1 MDIERHYDSL
11 PFSWSKNPE
20 RSLNDQRWLEWII
33 RNAAPFSDWW
43 VKARI
48 VQLAYPNPPDATP
61 AADTLPTYAGLKSE
75 AEIAKAVRSL
85 CDLNQYPDLAA
96 IVGEEYV
103 IATLNSWKDK
113 QFSAAISRNFEV
125 YADRL
130 HENVFLVTSTAG
142 ISLHVDRQLPP
153 QVRYRPLF
161 NVNELAKIM
170 RDRSCDRLTL
180 RTHGY
185 ATPAR
190 GFYKLFM
197 AEADQL
203 NRPGDSSRSE
213 INQSPPNNLD
223 KKHLYIGYQWP
234 SEEPF
239 LSPGLWVDFRYSWGI
254 ILKFLFVLAGFAG
267 VVGTLVY
274 AGLKLLVIPLLIG
287 LGMVPSIAQNGD
299 WTYFS
304 RTVEAAAV
312 WHWIVPIVFIFW
324 LLLMQL
330 LRLVA
335 YQRDR
340 YRAIHYGAPDLGEF
354 FWRLDKALRKLDSA
368 QPPLSP
374 EQNTPAPINQEGSKG
389 GLEGQFS
396 TPQSPTPNPQLLT
409 VNLIGHSMGALLM
422 VNVLRILSDRFGKD
436 DRGAVLPDMMVV
448 QTEAGE
454 QLVPQYLSPATAD
467 RIGDYM
473 LLDKLI
479 LAAPDI
485 PLEFLREGRNNYV
498 RSAMRR
504 CRQIYLMSSDRDT
517 VLRYMSALG
526 NWFSEPSL
534 EMSGLRLGN
543 VFLKQV
549 PSAGED
555 TPYRPFIRNMF
566 RSVPAVEPT
575 SAYDLFQKFNYI
587 DCSEMVGLNG
597 VKLPLNIFTGVAIDI
612 LNNVFHLLGK
622 VDEHGAYFF
631 TYTPSFAILKLLMTV
646 DSSEQEN
653 IWKEIHRLS
662 AGTPLRF
669 LPSQPFLTGNTTAQ
683 YIAVRS
689 TSGSGNITTA

>member
-1 MDIERHYDSL
+1 
-11 PFSWSKNPE
+11 
-20 RSLNDQRWLEWII
+20 
-33 RNAAPFSDWW
+33 
-43 VKARI
+43 
-48 VQLAYPNPPDATP
+48 
-61 AADTLPTYAGLKSE
+61 
-75 AEIAKAVRSL
+75 
-85 CDLNQYPDLAA
+85 
-96 IVGEEYV
+96 
-103 IATLNSWKDK
+103 
-113 QFSAAISRNFEV
+113 
-125 YADRL
+125 
-130 HENVFLVTSTAG
+130 
-142 ISLHVDRQLPP
+142 
-153 QVRYRPLF
+153 
-161 NVNELAKIM
+161 
-170 RDRSCDRLTL
+170 LTL

-185 ATPAR
+185 ATPDR
-190 GFYKLFM
+190 VFYKLFM
-197 AEADQL
+197 AEADEL
-203 NRPGDSSRSE
+203 NRPGNSGSK
-213 INQSPPNNLD
+213 INPSPPNNLGD
-223 KKHLYIGYQWP
+223 KHFYIGYHWP

-254 ILKFLFVLAGFAG
+254 IVKFLFVLAGFAA
-267 VVGTLVY
+267 VAGTLVY
-274 AGLKLLVIPLLIG
+274 ALLKLLVIPLLLG
-287 LGMVPSIAQNGD
+287 LGMVPSIAHLGEFLD
-299 WTYFS
+299 FR

-312 WHWIVPIVFIFW
+312 WSWIVPIVFIFW

-354 FWRLDKALRKLDSA
+354 FWRLDTALRKLDSER
-368 QPPLSP
+368 PLLSP
-374 EQNTPAPINQEGSKG
+374 EQNTPAPISVEASKV

-396 TPQSPTPNPQLLT
+396 TPESSTPTPQLLT

-448 QTEAGE
+448 QTDAGE
-454 QLVPQYLSPATAD
+454 QLIPQYLSAATAD

-479 LAAPDI
+479 LAGPDI

-543 VFLKQV
+543 VYLKPV
-549 PSAGED
+549 PSSGED
-555 TPYRPFIRNMF
+555 TPYRPFIRNM
-566 RSVPAVEPT
+566 SGSLPAVAPT

-597 VKLPLNIFTGVAIDI
+597 VKLPLNLFTGVAIDI
-612 LNNVFHLLGK
+612 LNNVLHLLGK
-622 VDEHGAYFF
+622 VDDHGAYFF
-631 TYTPSFAILKLLMTV
+631 TSTPSFAILKLLMTV
-646 DSSEQEN
+646 DSSEREN
-653 IWKEIHRLS
+653 IWDEIQRLT

-683 YIAVRS
+683 YIVVRS
-689 TSGSGNITTA
+689 TPAGGNITSA

>member
-20 RSLNDQRWLEWII
+20 RCLNDQRWLESII
-33 RNAAPFSDWW
+33 RNSAPFSDWW

-48 VQLAYPNPPDATP
+48 VQLAYPNPPDAAP
-61 AADTLPTYAGLKSE
+61 AADALPTYAGLKSE

-103 IATLNSWKDK
+103 IKTLNSWKTK

-130 HENVFLVTSTAG
+130 HENVFLVTSTAT
-142 ISLHVDRQLPP
+142 ISLHVDRHLPP
-153 QVRYRPLF
+153 MVRYRPLF
-161 NVNELAKIM
+161 NVNELAEIM
-170 RDRSCDRLTL
+170 RERSCERLTL

-190 GFYKLFM
+190 VFYKLFI
-197 AEADQL
+197 AESDQL
-203 NRPGDSSRSE
+203 NRPADSGSK
-213 INQSPPNNLD
+213 INPSPPNYLGN
-223 KKHLYIGYQWP
+223 KHFYIGYHWP

-254 ILKFLFVLAGFAG
+254 IVKFLFVLGGFAA
-267 VVGTLVY
+267 VAGTLVY
-274 AGLKLLVIPLLIG
+274 ALLKLLVIPLLIG
-287 LGMVPSIAQNGD
+287 LGMLPSIAQLKD
-299 WTYFS
+299 LLDF
-304 RTVEAAAV
+304 RRAVEAAAV
-312 WHWIVPIVFIFW
+312 WYWIVPIVFIFW

-354 FWRLDKALRKLDSA
+354 FWRLDTALRKLDSD
-368 QPPLSP
+368 QPPLSS
-374 EQNTPAPINQEGSKG
+374 EQNTPAPINQEGTKE

-409 VNLIGHSMGALLM
+409 VNLIGHSMGGLLM

-436 DRGAVLPDMMVV
+436 DRGAVLPDMMLV
-448 QTEAGE
+448 QTDAGE
-454 QLVPQYLSPATAD
+454 QLVPQYLSAATAD

-543 VFLKQV
+543 VYLKPV
-549 PSAGED
+549 PSSGED
-555 TPYRPFIRNMF
+555 TPYRPFIRNM
-566 RSVPAVEPT
+566 SGSLPAVAPT

-612 LNNVFHLLGK
+612 LNNVLHMLGK
-622 VDEHGAYFF
+622 VDDHGAYFF

-646 DSSEQEN
+646 DSSEPEK

-683 YIAVRS
+683 YIAARS
-689 TSGSGNITTA
+689 TPAGDNITSA

>member
-1 MDIERHYDSL
+1 MDIARHYESL

-48 VQLAYPNPPDATP
+48 VQLAYPQPPDATP

-96 IVGEEYV
+96 IVGEEFV

-113 QFSAAISRNFEV
+113 LFTAAISRNFEV

-130 HENVFLVTSTAG
+130 HENVFLIISTAA

-153 QVRYRPLF
+153 LVRYRPLF
-161 NVNELAKIM
+161 NVNELAQIM
-170 RDRSCDRLTL
+170 RARSCERLTL

-185 ATPAR
+185 ANPAR
-190 GFYKLFM
+190 LFYKLFM
-197 AEADQL
+197 AEADEL
-203 NRPGDSSRSE
+203 NRPGNSRSE
-213 INQSPPNNLD
+213 INQSPPNHLGN
-223 KKHLYIGYQWP
+223 KHFYMGYHWP

-239 LSPGLWVDFRYSWGI
+239 LSPGLWVDFRYNWGI
-254 ILKFLFVLAGFAG
+254 IVKFLFVLAGFAT
-267 VVGTLVY
+267 VAGTLVY
-274 AGLKLLVIPLLIG
+274 ALLKLLVIPLLVG
-287 LGMVPSIAQNGD
+287 LGMVPSIAQFGD
-299 WTYFS
+299 WINFS
-304 RTVEAAAV
+304 KTVEAAVV
-312 WHWIVPIVFIFW
+312 WYWIVPVVFIFW

-330 LRLVA
+330 LRLVV

-354 FWRLDKALRKLDSA
+354 FWRLDKALRKLDTA
-368 QPPLSP
+368 LPPLSP
-374 EQNTPAPINQEGSKG
+374 EQNTPAPISVEGSKV
-389 GLEGQFS
+389 GLEGQLS
-396 TPQSPTPNPQLLT
+396 TPFSPTPNPQLLT
-409 VNLIGHSMGALLM
+409 VNLIGHSMGGLLM

-436 DRGAVLPDMMVV
+436 DRGAVLPDMVVV
-448 QTEAGE
+448 QTETGE
-454 QLVPQYLSPATAD
+454 QLVPQYLSGATAD

-485 PLEFLREGRNNYV
+485 PLELLREGRNNYV

-543 VFLKQV
+543 VYLKPV
-549 PSAGED
+549 PSATED

-566 RSVPAVEPT
+566 GSLPAVAPT

-597 VKLPLNIFTGVAIDI
+597 VKLPLNLLTGVPIDL
-612 LNNVFHLLGK
+612 LNNVLHLLGK
-622 VDEHGAYFF
+622 VDDHGAYFF

-646 DSSEQEN
+646 DSYDGEN
-653 IWKEIHRLS
+653 IWKEIQRLS

-683 YIAVRS
+683 YIATRS
-689 TSGSGNITTA
+689 TPAGGNITSA